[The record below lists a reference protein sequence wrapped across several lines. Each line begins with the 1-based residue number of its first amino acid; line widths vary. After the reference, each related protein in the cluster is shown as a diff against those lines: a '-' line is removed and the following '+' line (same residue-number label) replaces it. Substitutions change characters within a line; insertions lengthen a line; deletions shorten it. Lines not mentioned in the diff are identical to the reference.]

1 MTTPTSEDPFPPQT
15 GIIQDAPPP
24 FEDQVTFALTKV
36 VNLGQLGD
44 EISAALHQQVSFA
57 QLGPDDPA
65 APISET
71 NQAALAISPGSVDQA
86 VVQEAIDAHTPE
98 AGYGMPAYIK
108 AFDDLIY
115 QVANDPD
122 TALSAQ
128 DVEMG
133 VRGLLLRESGR
144 RSTERSTGQPGVNP
158 V

>member
-1 MTTPTSEDPFPPQT
+1 MTTPTSEDPFPPQ
-15 GIIQDAPPP
+15 IPAIQDAPPP
-24 FEDQVTFALTKV
+24 FEDQVTFTLAKV

-57 QLGPDDPA
+57 QLGPEDPA

-71 NQAALAISPGSVDQA
+71 NQATLAISPGSVDRT
-86 VVQEAIDAHTPE
+86 VVQAAIDAHTPE
-98 AGYGMPAYIK
+98 AGYGVPTYIK
-108 AFDDLIY
+108 DFDELLYRI
-115 QVANDPD
+115 ANAPD
-122 TALSAQ
+122 EALSAQ

-144 RSTERSTGQPGVNP
+144 RSTEQPNGPPGIGP